1 MFYHQLVLLFR
12 EVYEIVQKRSSIT
25 DRVCLTLRLRQR
37 ISTLTLFT
45 ALALVGCGGNSD
57 APVTPRLEFS
67 TLKGQVNLSSVT
79 PTSVSAYA
87 AARFLEQ
94 ASWGPTPQAIEEV
107 QRLGIEGWL
116 DRQLATPPSVL
127 NAPGFV
133 INHDSNNPAESD
145 LARIWRDRAL
155 IDLGIS
161 GPDQLRQRVS
171 WAIFNY
177 IPITGSQPYGDITY
191 FNALQSHALGSYK
204 SLLKAVTL
212 HPAMGQFLNNNQNT
226 ADQPNENFAR
236 ELMQLFSVGL
246 VLLNADGTVK
256 RDSSGK
262 AIETYTQIDVREA
275 TRALSGW
282 HHNYDPDLPT
292 SNGGNFGKPMIPRTW
307 PSNAHDA
314 GQKQLLGQTIR
325 ANQSIDKDLDQVLDI
340 LVSHPNT
347 GPFVATRLI
356 QHLVASDPSPSYVSR
371 VAQVF
376 ARTNGDLKQTVRAI
390 LLDPDARNSDVLGRQ
405 TPRTGRMKDQLLFS
419 TGTLRALGCR
429 AVPMVSHWDN
439 AVRPV
444 TGRESPPSV
453 FGFFSPFH
461 RAPESLVLAPEQRLL
476 GRSEINSRG
485 WLLSN
490 LERSREGF
498 VQAGCEVALFEQ
510 AANESDE
517 SLLTL
522 VNNRFFRGSMPP
534 PIQRGGRDLLATELA
549 DKSSSQKTSGLLEAL
564 LLTPSFGVVK

>member
-1 MFYHQLVLLFR
+1 LRIMQILPMATKHVYLSLHAWQKLAVMSLF
-12 EVYEIVQKRSSIT
+12 V
-25 DRVCLTLRLRQR
+25 
-37 ISTLTLFT
+37 
-45 ALALVGCGGNSD
+45 ALALTGCGGNSD
-57 APVTPRLEFS
+57 APVTPRLEYA

-79 PTSVSAYA
+79 PASVSAYA

-133 INHDSNNPAESD
+133 INHDSNNRAEQD
-145 LARIWRDRAL
+145 MAWTWRDRSF
-155 IDLGIS
+155 IDLGVS

-191 FNALQSHALGSYK
+191 FNALQTHALGSYK

-212 HPAMGQFLNNNQNT
+212 HSAMGHFLNNNQNT

-246 VLLNADGTVK
+246 VLLNDDGTVK

-262 AIETYTQIDVREA
+262 AIETYSQTDVREA

-282 HHNYDPDLPT
+282 NNDWQKDLPT
-292 SNGGNFGKPMIPRTW
+292 SNFGNFGKPMIPRTW

-376 ARTNGDLKQTVRAI
+376 ARTNGDLKQTVRAV

-405 TPRTGRMKDQLLFS
+405 TPRAGRMKDRLLFS

-429 AVPMVSHWDN
+429 AVPMVSHWDD
-439 AVRPV
+439 AVLRPV
-444 TGRESPPSV
+444 IGRDNPPSV

-476 GRSEINSRG
+476 GRSEVNSRG

-510 AANESDE
+510 AAKESDE

-549 DKSSSQKTSGLLEAL
+549 DKSPSQKTSGLLEAL
-564 LLTPSFGVVK
+564 LLTPSYGVVK

>member
-1 MFYHQLVLLFR
+1 MDYFSFSRFLA
-12 EVYEIVQKRSSIT
+12 
-25 DRVCLTLRLRQR
+25 
-37 ISTLTLFT
+37 STQVTGKSWSHSFI
-45 ALALVGCGGNSD
+45 ALAVASLILTGCGGNTEPGSGQK
-57 APVTPRLEFS
+57 LEFA
-67 TLKGQVNLSSVT
+67 TLKGQVNLSSTT
-79 PTSVSAYA
+79 PASVSAYT

-116 DRQLATPPSVL
+116 DRQLAIPPSVL

-133 INHDSNNPAESD
+133 INHDSNNRAEQDMAWS
-145 LARIWRDRAL
+145 WRDRAL
-155 IDLGIS
+155 MDVGIS

-171 WAIFNY
+171 WALFNY

-191 FNALQSHALGSYK
+191 FNALQTHALGSYK
-204 SLLKAVTL
+204 NLLRAVTL
-212 HPAMGQFLNNNQNT
+212 HPAMGHFLNNNQNT

-246 VLLNADGTVK
+246 VLLNQDGTVK
-256 RDSSGK
+256 RDPSGK
-262 AIETYTQIDVREA
+262 ATETYSQTDVREA

-282 HHNYDPDLPT
+282 NSDWQKDLPT
-292 SNGGNFGKPMIPRTW
+292 SNFGNFGKTMVPRTW
-307 PSNAHDA
+307 PSNAHDK

-340 LVSHPNT
+340 LVAHPNT

-376 ARTNGDLKQTVRAI
+376 ARTNGDLKQTVRAV
-390 LLDPDARNSDVLGRQ
+390 LMDTEARNSDSPGRH
-405 TPRTGRMKDQLLFS
+405 TPRIGRMKDQLLFS

-429 AVPMVSHWDN
+429 AVPMVRHWDN
-439 AVRPV
+439 VLRPV
-444 TGRESPPSV
+444 VGRVNPPSV

-476 GRSEINSRG
+476 GRSEINSRD
-485 WLLSN
+485 WLFSS
-490 LERSREGF
+490 LEQSREAF
-498 VQAGCEVALFEQ
+498 VQAGCEIALFEQ

-549 DKSSSQKTSGLLEAL
+549 DKTPNVKTSGLLRAL
-564 LLTPSFGVVK
+564 LITPSYGVVK